1 MPSLTLLQNA
11 AALARY
17 QLPPTVTW
25 RHNISNHTL
34 SSIENRWSQGYDRTM
49 QDTDL
54 QKDIQLVA
62 ACGPIR
68 VWSLVVTILG
78 DLCQRPEDFL
88 PGRTLNMLVE
98 RLGINNQA
106 LRVALHRL
114 RRDGWIRTER
124 DGRAS
129 NYFLSDQG
137 RAMTQ
142 SVRDQIYTPI
152 PTRNIPIRMVMAAPS
167 VPAADFAD
175 LLPDDAMSLSARVAL
190 VADTDSQFDDC
201 LVTAF
206 SPQTLPNWA
215 IDTIAPPDLCSEYTQ
230 LHSAVTQMLN
240 RSIPASLADR
250 TAMRLVILHHW
261 RRLILRQNVLADIL
275 MPADWAGSNARE
287 AVMSA
292 LERYARPDLQTLR
305 AMQDGND

>member
-1 MPSLTLLQNA
+1 
-11 AALARY
+11 
-17 QLPPTVTW
+17 
-25 RHNISNHTL
+25 
-34 SSIENRWSQGYDRTM
+34 M

-62 ACGPIR
+62 ECGPIR

-78 DLCQRPEDFL
+78 DLCQQPEDYL

-142 SVRDQIYTPI
+142 SVRDQVYTPT
-152 PTRNIPIRMVMAAPS
+152 PAQNIPIRMVMAAPS
-167 VPAADFAD
+167 VSAADFAD
-175 LLPDDAMSLSARVAL
+175 LLPDEAMSLSARVAL
-190 VADTDSQFDDC
+190 VTDTESAFEEC
-201 LVTAF
+201 LVTPF
-206 SPQTLPNWA
+206 SAQSLPDWA
-215 IDTIAPPDLCSEYTQ
+215 IDAIAPADLRSELAQ
-230 LHSAVTQMLN
+230 LHSAVATILTHPK
-240 RSIPASLADR
+240 PAALADR
-250 TAMRLVILHHW
+250 TALRLVILHHW
-261 RRLILRQNVLADIL
+261 RRLVLRQNSLADVL
-275 MPADWAGSNARE
+275 LPSDWVGAQARE
-287 AVMSA
+287 TVMA
-292 LERYARPDLQTLR
+292 ALDRLERPALTTLR
-305 AMQDGND
+305 ATQSAES

>member
-1 MPSLTLLQNA
+1 MP
-11 AALARY
+11 
-17 QLPPTVTW
+17 
-25 RHNISNHTL
+25 NHTL
-34 SSIENRWSQGYDRTM
+34 SSIENPWSQGYDRSM

-62 ACGPIR
+62 ECGPIR

-78 DLCQRPEDFL
+78 DLCQHPEDYL

-142 SVRDQIYTPI
+142 SVRRQIYTPT
-152 PTRNIPIRMVMAAPS
+152 PTRNKPIRMVMAAPS

-175 LLPDDAMSLSARVAL
+175 LLPDEALTLSARVAL
-190 VADTDSQFDDC
+190 VADMDTPFDDC
-201 LVTAF
+201 LIAAF
-206 SPQTLPNWA
+206 SPQSLPIWA
-215 IDTIAPPDLCSEYTQ
+215 IDTIAPPDLRSEYMQ
-230 LHSAVTQMLN
+230 LHSAVARLLDHPV
-240 RSIPASLADR
+240 PASLADR
-250 TAMRLVILHHW
+250 TALRLVILHHW
-261 RRLILRQNVLADIL
+261 RRLILRQSFLADIL
-275 MPADWAGSNARE
+275 LPEDWAGANARQ

-292 LERYARPDLQTLR
+292 LQRYDRPNLQALR
-305 AMQDGND
+305 AMQDGAD